1 MMLTMMMM
9 VETFMMTGGIPGPKQ
24 DNACEVFIIGPF
36 TQHSL
41 LDRVHYTWTFI
52 IAPLQP
58 GTDDHFVL
66 CTLGFLMQNVHFPHQ
81 TPSRAPHKNSKV
93 VNAFH
98 TMCPPIVCC
107 IHSKSWS
114 TNSADNFEFS
124 AGRLSENTKTISLGT
139 QKLTLVQCVTNKD
152 QEALKSI
159 AEKPQISH

>member
-1 MMLTMMMM
+1 MMQNMMMM

-66 CTLGFLMQNVHFPHQ
+66 CTLGFLMQNVHFHTRLILEPH
-81 TPSRAPHKNSKV
+81 SKV

-98 TMCPPIVCC
+98 TMSPPIVCC

-124 AGRLSENTKTISLGT
+124 AERLSENTKTISLGT
-139 QKLTLVQCVTNKD
+139 QKLTLVQCVANKD